1 MIPPIA
7 IRNNFLNA
15 NEDLKEMITTARNEK
30 MNPKGWEIVPN
41 PKKNPEKKYFW
52 ESVKSV

>member
-15 NEDLKEMITTARNEK
+15 NEDLKEMTTTARNEK
-30 MNPKGWEIVPN
+30 INPKGWEIVPN
-41 PKKNPEKKYFW
+41 PKKKPEKKYFW
-52 ESVKSV
+52 KSVKSV

>member
-15 NEDLKEMITTARNEK
+15 NEDLKEVTTTARNDK
-30 MNPKGWEIVPN
+30 INPKGWEIVHN
-41 PKKNPEKKYFW
+41 PKKNPEKKYFLK
-52 ESVKSV
+52 SVKSV